1 MADLGKG
8 VSYVYDGEGYNYDM
22 VVFQKG
28 KPPLDSE
35 LNLAQELQNIIGQ
48 RNLKSMSSGWL
59 SIYPPYADKSLA
71 LTSSSDL
78 VNKFYTQNPTDAL
91 PEYALINGQVMY
103 VTNTGTTTDN
113 ANLIDLGT
121 PPISGNRVNGVFLE
135 MWRALITPSLLNN
148 KPLPASVVDTFNDVY
163 MIDEN
168 HGWICGTNGLI
179 LVTTNGGVSWP
190 VVPVDTKR
198 NLNGIHFYNSSL
210 GWVVGDNGVIARSSS
225 AGQTWSLLNSP
236 TTIKLNSVYAA
247 SQTVVWAVGNSG
259 VILKAFNGVSFVQ
272 MSSPTTVNLNRV
284 YFSDTN
290 HGWIVGDDGVILMTA
305 NGGVTWTQSSSGVT
319 VDLNSI
325 RFYNTNFGFA
335 VGNGGTILRSSDGG
349 VTWINQSN
357 NVTGGA
363 VTNNLYDV
371 TLYPKLDE
379 QVVNEEV
386 SSQLGATGNSFV
398 TMHKPITGVDRK
410 GVVTNNPSDVTVTV
424 NGIAVTVLSV
434 NGSTG
439 TVILAA
445 APGLG
450 AVTKITYYYQASCA
464 VFQGKAWAVGEKG
477 KVLYTS
483 DIGTTWTSQT
493 SGTAYNVMAISFISQ
508 LVGWFVGAESII
520 SYTVNSG
527 TTWTSQESDIS
538 VRQVNRVYNEGN
550 INTQVYLDE
559 NSIHPDAQIETSA
572 RVQVQYRVRVIEA
585 VDPIANPEA
594 GLSSSIMGFGP
605 NSVGSFPYE
614 NMGDINGDFG
624 CWRAQCTN
632 TVDGYVYAIPMF
644 FVARRNTNAYSSTS
658 NPNGEHK
665 PGTANIRPDLLLAT
679 NVVLADILDV
689 RRKVVISSTG
699 ELFEKNFDALMSNTF
714 ETNLTRTTSSGVD
727 VYGKEILMVNSV
739 NAADVAAGIISSEG
753 RLETIPTFV
762 SLVSPLPPPTELDY
776 SPYTSGIFV
785 GDPSRFKA
793 IYNSSN
799 TAVNGKL
806 IPGDFTNFGTI
817 GTSFTFN
824 NAALPFGTP
833 GLVEYDLYGDFIGD
847 STSYLTY
854 APSYPQ
860 LSLSSGGTIYQGV
873 LDTNASR
880 VLESWNSNITGYQN
894 YALVYSTQE
903 AADDAQQHR
912 ASPVEVH
919 YFMRIASDNLSS
931 GVLSVPLNIVVDSS
945 SLPYII
951 YTVSKI
957 FNHTSEF
964 SHKISNITFSST
976 HAQITPVAGYEFVLG
991 TIIEVFASVES
1002 NASNLNVRN
1011 GAALNFNTRLRKVN
1025 NPVRSVIVDA
1035 SSSNSYVIDYGSSAQ
1050 ILGWSSVDTTASLTQ
1065 PVCWGLTSGNMI
1077 MTDTTRKNDLSRIQ
1091 LLGPSGQNVRIQLTI
1106 KDLNLTGTMSVA
1118 YKYIPFQTQNLPA
1131 SLIVDPVQISENIY
1145 ISNLG
1150 SGGGRISSPYDLPL
1164 EHLPINGSLDD
1175 DKVFSNF
1182 IDLKLSNYFISTG
1195 FAKILAVKPASFNN
1209 TSITLSNPLEDNL
1222 GRTYFAQCS
1231 QELKFEGE
1239 GLQTPVARK
1248 VFIPV
1253 LARVGENT
1261 SAFMKNE
1268 YILLIFSR
1276 SVLTENENI
1285 TGWYSG
1291 GNSAIAV
1298 YRLPNRPL
1306 SR

>member
-8 VSYVYDGEGYNYDM
+8 VSYVYDSEGYNYDM

-48 RNLKSMSSGWL
+48 RNLRSLPSGWL
-59 SIYPPYADKSLA
+59 SISSPYADKSLA
-71 LTSSSDL
+71 LTSSSAL
-78 VNKFYTQNPTDAL
+78 VNKFYTQNPTNAN
-91 PEYALINGQVMY
+91 PEYALINGQVVH

-135 MWRALITPSLLNN
+135 MWRALITPSLANN
-148 KPLPASVVDTFNDVY
+148 KPLPASVIDTFNDIY
-163 MIDEN
+163 MLDEN
-168 HGWICGTNGLI
+168 HGWVCGTNGLI

-190 VVPVDTKR
+190 IVPVDTKR
-198 NLNGIHFYNSSL
+198 SLNGIHFYNSSL

-236 TTIKLNSVYAA
+236 TTLNLNSVYAA

-259 VILKAFNGVSFVQ
+259 VILKASNGVSFVQ
-272 MSSPTTVNLNRV
+272 MSAPTTVNLNRV
-284 YFSDTN
+284 YFSDLN
-290 HGWIVGDDGVILMTA
+290 HGWIVGDDGVILMTT

-319 VDLNSI
+319 VDLNSV

-335 VGNGGTILRSSDGG
+335 VGDGGTILRSSDGG

-379 QVVNEEV
+379 QVIDEEV

-410 GVVTNNPSDVTVTV
+410 GVVTNNPADVTVTV
-424 NGIAVTVLSV
+424 NGTEVTVLSV

-450 AVTKITYYYQASCA
+450 AVTKITYYYQESCA

-477 KVLYTS
+477 KILYTS
-483 DIGTTWTSQT
+483 DIGSTWTSQT
-493 SGTAYNVMAISFISQ
+493 SGTAYDIMAISFISQ
-508 LVGWFVGAESII
+508 LVGWFAGAESKI
-520 SYTVNSG
+520 SYTINSG
-527 TTWTSQESDIS
+527 ATWTAQESDIS

-550 INTQVYLDE
+550 IDTQIYLDE

-572 RVQVQYRVRVIEA
+572 RVQIQYKIRVIEA
-585 VDPIANPEA
+585 VDPLSNPEA
-594 GLSSSIMGFGP
+594 GLSASVMGFGP
-605 NSVGSFPYE
+605 NGSGSFPYE
-614 NMGDINGDFG
+614 SMGAINGDYG
-624 CWRAQCTN
+624 CWRAQCNN

-644 FVARRNTNAYSSTS
+644 FVARRNTDAYSSSS

-665 PGTANIRPDLLLAT
+665 SGTANIRPDLLLAT
-679 NVVLADILDV
+679 NVILADILDV
-689 RRKVVISSTG
+689 RRKIVIPSTG
-699 ELFEKNFDALMSNTF
+699 ELFEKNFDALMSNTL

-727 VYGKEILMVNSV
+727 VFGKEILMVDSV
-739 NAADVAAGIISSEG
+739 DGDDVAAGIISSAG
-753 RLETIPTFV
+753 RLETILTEV
-762 SLVSPLPPPTELDY
+762 DLVSPLPPPKELEY
-776 SPYTSGIFV
+776 LPYTSGIFV

-793 IYNSSN
+793 VYYGGVAI
-799 TAVNGKL
+799 NGKL
-806 IPGDFTNFGTI
+806 IPGDFTNLGTI
-817 GTSFTFN
+817 PTTFTFN
-824 NAALPFGTP
+824 ESALDNTTP
-833 GLVEYDLYGDFIGD
+833 GLSKYYLYGDFIGD
-847 STSYLTY
+847 STSHLTY

-873 LDTNASR
+873 LDTDTSR
-880 VLESWNSNITGYQN
+880 LLESWDSNITGYQN

-903 AADDAQQHR
+903 STDEAQQHR

-919 YFMRIASDNLSS
+919 YFMRVASDNFSS
-931 GVLSVPLNIVVDSS
+931 GILSVPLNVVVDSS
-945 SLPYII
+945 SIPYSIHSI
-951 YTVSKI
+951 SKI
-957 FNHTSEF
+957 YNRTSGF
-964 SHKISNITFSST
+964 SHKITNITFSST
-976 HAQITPVAGYEFVLG
+976 HAQITPVTGYEFVLS
-991 TIIEVFASVES
+991 TIVEIVASVTS

-1011 GAALNFNTRLRKVN
+1011 GAALNFNARLRKVD
-1025 NPVRSVIVDA
+1025 NPVRSVLVDA
-1035 SSSNSYVIDYGSSAQ
+1035 SASASYVIDYGSSAQ
-1050 ILGWSSVDTTASLTQ
+1050 ILGWSSVDTTSSLTQ
-1065 PVCWGLTSGNMI
+1065 AVCWGNTSGNMI
-1077 MTDTTRKNDLSRIQ
+1077 PTDTTVKDDLSMIR
-1091 LLGPSGQNVRIQLTI
+1091 LVGPSGQDVKIQLTI
-1106 KDLNLTGTMSVA
+1106 KDLSLSGTMSVA

-1131 SLIVDPVQISENIY
+1131 SLVVDPVHISENIY
-1145 ISNLG
+1145 VSNLG
-1150 SGGGRISSPYDLPL
+1150 SGGGRTSSPYDLPL

-1175 DKVFSNF
+1175 DKIFSNF
-1182 IDLKLSNYFISTG
+1182 IDLKLSNYFVTTG
-1195 FAKILAVKPASFNN
+1195 FLKVPASKPASFNN
-1209 TSITLSNPLEDNL
+1209 SSITLSSPSLDNL
-1222 GRTYFAQCS
+1222 GRAYFSQCS
-1231 QELKFEGE
+1231 QTLKFEGE
-1239 GLQTPVARK
+1239 SLQIPVARK

-1261 SAFMKNE
+1261 STFVKNE

-1291 GNSAIAV
+1291 GNSVIAV